1 MNKLFTLLG
10 LFAFAISGQAE
21 IRLAQDSLYTLQ
33 DTANTAPIVA
43 DSYIDSLKT
52 RCECLQ
58 SAINALLPIRQ
69 SLAKNLTQEYGNYP
83 TLSFAIIEK
92 QKCDSLITLA
102 KALMLPE
109 MDNFAKVLK
118 EILSH
123 KAEFD
128 SLSFYMQSPPN
139 DSDIINVAQS
149 RVDSLRL
156 LCSTA
161 QQVELDA
168 LKKSMEIYP
177 KANVVTKDIVVWIN
191 DTMGMYR
198 PGGNPKGALSTLGV
212 LLDNVRSDIDNY
224 VNKVPYLKNLFER
237 MLEELHENPLVES
250 EAEKILI
257 NLK

>member
-1 MNKLFTLLG
+1 MLSQGDGDRVRAVLDVKL
-10 LFAFAISGQAE
+10 AE
-21 IRLAQDSLYTLQ
+21 DS
-33 DTANTAPIVA
+33 
-43 DSYIDSLKT
+43 
-52 RCECLQ
+52 
-58 SAINALLPIRQ
+58 
-69 SLAKNLTQEYGNYP
+69 
-83 TLSFAIIEK
+83 
-92 QKCDSLITLA
+92 
-102 KALMLPE
+102 
-109 MDNFAKVLK
+109 
-118 EILSH
+118 
-123 KAEFD
+123 
-128 SLSFYMQSPPN
+128 
-139 DSDIINVAQS
+139 
-149 RVDSLRL
+149 
-156 LCSTA
+156 